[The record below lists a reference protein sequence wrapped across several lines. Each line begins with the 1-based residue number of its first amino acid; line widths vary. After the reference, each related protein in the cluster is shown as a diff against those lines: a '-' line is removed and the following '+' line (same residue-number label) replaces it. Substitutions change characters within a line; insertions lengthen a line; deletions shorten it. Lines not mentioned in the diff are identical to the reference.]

1 MEDGMRRG
9 DSLLNQKMF
18 EPDHIRTVLT
28 DLQAAF
34 LRYYAKLNSQPG
46 QAVAQFKAHLREFTT
61 DQARYQEFLD
71 EAALDEYADA
81 PAAFK
86 TVMGRNCP
94 IVKRC
99 LHSQA
104 KVMEQYQKAFYSMS
118 STEMLEKTTNI
129 VRFANEYVRRRREE
143 RPLQVTQP
151 ADLGL
156 AELDTDAYTAFG
168 VIGGG
173 IRSHFLYNLYPRTF
187 PNRSQSAI
195 WALYFM
201 TERKDY
207 GFHDG
212 TEFLM
217 IQEDG
222 AQQNYFYPYEL
233 FTYYAHCFYRL
244 IEQALAVEQLRP
256 HKDYRFVY
264 VDCFLTFVTEQHE
277 HDINTIRPPSL
288 RFD

>member
-1 MEDGMRRG
+1 MQRG
-9 DSLLNQKMF
+9 EYELNPKMF
-18 EPDHIRTVLT
+18 DPEHIRTVLA
-28 DLQAAF
+28 DLQTAF
-34 LRYYAKLNSQPG
+34 PHYYTKLNQPPE
-46 QAVAQFKAHLREFTT
+46 QAATQFKTHIREFESE
-61 DQARYQEFLD
+61 RGHYQDFLD

-86 TVMGRNCP
+86 NAVGRNCP
-94 IVKRC
+94 IIKRC
-99 LHSQA
+99 LHSPA
-104 KVMEQYQKAFYSMS
+104 KVMEQYQTAFYGMS
-118 STEMLEKTTNI
+118 SAEMLQKTTNI
-129 VRFANEYVRRRREE
+129 VRFAHEYVRQRREGGAIHI
-143 RPLQVTQP
+143 TQP
-151 ADLGL
+151 SDLGL

-187 PNRSQSAI
+187 PNRSQNAV

-207 GFHDG
+207 GFRDG
-212 TEFLM
+212 PEFLM

-233 FTYYAHCFYRL
+233 FTYYAHFLYRL
-244 IEQALAVEQLRP
+244 LEQALVAEQIRP
-256 HKDYRFVY
+256 NKDYRFVY
-264 VDCFLTFVTEQHE
+264 VDKFLSFVREQHE
-277 HDINTIRPPSL
+277 HDINIIRPPSL